1 VRPLQTLPRLRL
13 ALDGAA
19 LGERGQGA
27 LSEVRVSQ
35 ALSVPTQCE
44 LVFREPPGE
53 LDDAARIRPG
63 ARLELAVQEH
73 GTPLFQGEVTAVE
86 HVFEADAG
94 REVRVRAYDL
104 SHRLRKRQT
113 IRVHVRV
120 TARALAEEL
129 ARDVGLAV
137 RADADGPE
145 HEWIAQHHDSD
156 LAMLVEALE
165 RCGLFYVVREHGMH
179 LLTLEGTGETLPLEL
194 GRTLLETRVELN
206 SDGACREVQ
215 VAGWDPVRAQV
226 YVGRAAAARSGREI
240 PARLAHAP
248 GGDGR
253 RSLLD
258 QAAHDQRHAD
268 ALAQAELDVRTTA
281 EVRLWGVAEGDPRLR
296 PGARVTLAGVG
307 EAFTGRHVL
316 TRVTHTIDDRSGFV
330 STIETEPPR
339 PAPRR
344 TAAIVTEAIVTQVH
358 DPERRGRVKARLPGY
373 FDVETDWMPVVT
385 LGAGSGKGFQMQP
398 DVDDTVLV
406 LLAHEDPAEGVVL
419 GGLYGLRD
427 VPDGG
432 GVVGGS
438 VRRFQLRTPA
448 GQVVRL
454 DDDRGSITVEDR
466 SGSRLELRPG
476 QVTLHAA
483 GDLEIAAPG
492 HRVVIRGAAI
502 DFRSAPLL

>member
-13 ALDGAA
+13 ALDGEA
-19 LGERGQGA
+19 LGEDA

-35 ALSVPTQCE
+35 ALSLPGQCE
-44 LVFREPPGE
+44 LVFRDPPGG
-53 LDDAARIRPG
+53 LADPLRARPG
-63 ARLELAVQEH
+63 GRLDLAVEGH
-73 GTPLFQGEVTAVE
+73 AAALFQGEVTAVE

-94 REVRVRAYDL
+94 REVRLRAYDL

-120 TARALAEEL
+120 TARELAAEL
-129 ARDVGLAV
+129 AREVGLAV
-137 RADADGPE
+137 EAAADGPQ
-145 HEWIAQHHDSD
+145 HEWIVQHHDSD

-165 RCGLFYVVREHGMH
+165 RCGLFYTVRDGVMH
-179 LLTLEGTGETLPLEL
+179 LLTLDGLGDPLPLEL
-194 GRTLLETRVELN
+194 GRTLLEARLEMN
-206 SDGACREVQ
+206 ADGACRDVQ
-215 VAGWDPVRAQV
+215 VAGWDPVKAQT
-226 YVGRAAAARSGREI
+226 YLGRAAAARSGREI
-240 PARLAHAP
+240 PGRLAGAE
-248 GGDGR
+248 R
-253 RSLLD
+253 RSFVD
-258 QAAHDQRHAD
+258 QAAHDQLHAD
-268 ALAQAELDVRTTA
+268 ALAQAELDVRTTG

-339 PAPRR
+339 LGARR
-344 TAAIVTEAIVTQVH
+344 TAAVVTEAIVTQVH

-385 LGAGSGKGFQMQP
+385 LGAGSGKGLQVQP

-406 LLAHEDPAEGVVL
+406 LLAHEDPAEGIVL
-419 GGLYGLRD
+419 GGLYGMRD

-432 GVVGGS
+432 GVVGGA
-438 VRRFQLRTPA
+438 VRRFQLRTPG

-454 DDDRGSITVEDR
+454 DDERGSVLVEDR
-466 SGSRLELRPG
+466 GGSRLELAPG
-476 QVTLHAA
+476 RVTLHAA
-483 GDLEIAAPG
+483 ADLEIAAPG
-492 HRVVIRGAAI
+492 HRVVIRGRAI
-502 DFRSAPLL
+502 DFESAPL